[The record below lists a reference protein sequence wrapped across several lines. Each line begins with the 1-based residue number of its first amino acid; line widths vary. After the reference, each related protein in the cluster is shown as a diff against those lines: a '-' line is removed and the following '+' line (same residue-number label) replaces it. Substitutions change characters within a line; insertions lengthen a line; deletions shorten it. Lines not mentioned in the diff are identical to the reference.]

1 MCDTVITRVLLI
13 MGEAMHI
20 LENTVN
26 ETPLAAAR
34 WGGGTKVNDYQYYDN
49 TDITLDLVRVSPS
62 SLRTATP
69 SMSSL
74 WRMTGML
81 MQLAAAV
88 ATQGTHRWKIGGDRY
103 KRRKFNNLITIYM
116 TTYSTI
122 M

>member
-1 MCDTVITRVLLI
+1 

-20 LENTVN
+20 LENTVK

-34 WGGGTKVNDYQYYDN
+34 WGDSTRSTIIASNYTIKFWVYRSAI
-49 TDITLDLVRVSPS
+49 ITCDLARICPS

-74 WRMTGML
+74 WRMTGIL

-103 KRRKFNNLITIYM
+103 EEEKKEE
-116 TTYSTI
+116 
-122 M
+122 